1 MLLKKRVAPAAHWL
15 AYVSG
20 LSTALSKRQE
30 CARILMFH
38 GVDSD
43 GAKVFASQIEYLAAH
58 FDIVSLDAALER
70 LRAQAPPARREVVL
84 TFDDGL
90 RNNYTVVYPIL
101 KRLGVPATYF
111 VCPGLVESGRWL
123 WNHDA
128 RERLRALTPA
138 QRAVVCASITSPES
152 EVEDI
157 LEWMKTLDPVRRGGV
172 EDAIRSATP
181 GFEPTSLQRER
192 FDVMR
197 WNELAALDPDLIT
210 IGSHTVTHPI
220 LTTLDHSA
228 LVFEIQESRRWLE
241 RRLGRAVEHFCYP
254 SGAYNAAVIG
264 CVRDCY
270 RSAVAATEAGVVAGD
285 DRYCLHRIPSAGDVP
300 LLAWRLHR
308 PEA

>member
-1 MLLKKRVAPAAHWL
+1 MLFKEKVAPAAHWL

-20 LSTALSKRQE
+20 LSAVLAKRQE

-38 GVDSD
+38 GVDSV
-43 GAKVFASQIEYLAAH
+43 GAQVFVSQIEYLAEH
-58 FDIVSLDAALER
+58 FTIVSLDAVLER
-70 LRAQAPPARREVVL
+70 LRAQPPPARREVVL
-84 TFDDGL
+84 AFDDGL

-101 KRLGVPATYF
+101 KRLGVQATYF

-123 WNHDA
+123 WNHEA
-128 RERLRALTPA
+128 RERLRALTSS
-138 QRAVVCASITSPES
+138 QRAEVCASIKSPES

-157 LEWMKTLDPVRRGGV
+157 IEWMKTLDPERRGV
-172 EDAIRSATP
+172 AEDDIRAATP
-181 GFEPTSLQRER
+181 GFEPTPLQRER

-197 WNELAALDPDLIT
+197 WEELDALDPDLIT

-241 RRLGRAVEHFCYP
+241 RRLGREIEHFCYP
-254 SGAYNAAVIG
+254 GGAYNAAVLG

-285 DRYCLHRIPSAGDVP
+285 DQHCLHRIPASGDLP

>member
-1 MLLKKRVAPAAHWL
+1 
-15 AYVSG
+15 
-20 LSTALSKRQE
+20 
-30 CARILMFH
+30 
-38 GVDSD
+38 
-43 GAKVFASQIEYLAAH
+43 
-58 FDIVSLDAALER
+58 
-70 LRAQAPPARREVVL
+70 
-84 TFDDGL
+84 
-90 RNNYTVVYPIL
+90 
-101 KRLGVPATYF
+101 
-111 VCPGLVESGRWL
+111 
-123 WNHDA
+123 
-128 RERLRALTPA
+128 LRALTPA
-138 QRAVVCASITSPES
+138 QRAAVCASVAISAS

-254 SGAYNAAVIG
+254 GGAYNPVVLG
-264 CVRDCY
+264 CVRECY
-270 RSAVAATEAGVVAGD
+270 RSAVATTEAGLVAGD
-285 DRYCLHRIPSAGDVP
+285 DGHCLHRIPASDELP

>member
-1 MLLKKRVAPAAHWL
+1 MLIKDTVVTATHWL

-30 CARILMFH
+30 CARILTFH
-38 GVDSD
+38 GVNPD
-43 GAKVFASQIEYLAAH
+43 GAKVFASQIEYLAEH
-58 FDIVSLDAALER
+58 FDLVPLDAVLEQ
-70 LRAQAPPARREVVL
+70 LRAQASPARRRIAL

-111 VCPGLVESGRWL
+111 VCPGLVENGRWL

-138 QRAVVCASITSPES
+138 QREAIASPER
-152 EVEDI
+152 EVEEI

-181 GFEPTSLQRER
+181 GFEPTPLQRER

-197 WNELAALDPDLIT
+197 WEDLAALDPGLIT
-210 IGSHTVTHPI
+210 IGSHTVSHQI
-220 LTTLDHSA
+220 LTTLDQAA
-228 LVFEIQESRRWLE
+228 LDFEIQESRRWLE

-254 SGAYNAAVIG
+254 CGAYNPAVLG
-264 CVRDCY
+264 RVRECY
-270 RSAVAATEAGVVAGD
+270 RSAVATTEAGVVAGD
-285 DRYCLHRIPSAGDVP
+285 DRHCLPRIPASDNLP
-300 LLAWRLHR
+300 LLAWRLHW
-308 PEA
+308 PVA